1 MLNTAS
7 MFISFY
13 GRLEDKAAEFYE
25 EMANNEKY
33 SEGRETFRAF
43 ARESKRQKEMVL
55 RTYREGITDAFEG
68 GFPLADLRES
78 DYEINTEL
86 RPNTSFS
93 DALKMA
99 LSIEE
104 KSRKF
109 CADAS
114 EGTRALAGISRAF
127 ESVARQKAER
137 KQKLETLSCRKK

>member
-1 MLNTAS
+1 MLSTAS

-13 GRLEDKAAEFYE
+13 GRLEDKTEEFYD
-25 EMANNEKY
+25 EMAKNEKY

-43 ARESKRQKEMVL
+43 ARESRRQKEMVL

-68 GFPLADLRES
+68 GFPLAELRES

-86 RPNTSFS
+86 RPHTSFS

-104 KSRKF
+104 KSYRF

-127 ESVARQKAER
+127 ESVAKQKAER
-137 KQKLETLSCRKK
+137 RQKLESLSGRKK